1 MKRLYLFPYFYP
13 YTTFRECFLEDE
25 IKYLAQE
32 FDEIYLVPYFCDK
45 TIREYPANCKL
56 IPSNVTYPEKR
67 RFSFNRK
74 TFVPFLKELFRYEVL
89 KSPRKVWRL
98 VFECFH
104 LNYML
109 NSKKIK
115 DILCSLTSQDVL
127 YFYWGYGY
135 NSLAILQNCKAKV
148 VSRFHGWGDLW
159 EDEYDGFLPFRK
171 LITANLDAVVTIS
184 SKGYNFMKNR
194 YPYAK
199 TFLFPLGSDDYGL
212 CNDKSNSDSV
222 RILSCSMVY
231 PLKRVDLIFRS
242 LLKLE
247 DLKIK
252 WTHIGGGVDLEKVRN
267 LTDATSHPNIE
278 INFEG
283 EMLHEKVMNYMKN
296 NKFDVFINL
305 STIEGVP
312 VSIMEAISFNIPV
325 VATNVG
331 GTSDVVPPECGVLVS
346 PNPSEMEVAD
356 GIRNVLKGHFT
367 PRSFWESHYSI
378 DKNYG
383 EFARFISNL

>member
-1 MKRLYLFPYFYP
+1 MKRLYIFPYFYP
-13 YTTFRECFLEDE
+13 YSTFRECFLEDE
-25 IKYLAQE
+25 IDYLAKE

-45 TIREYPANCKL
+45 TIREYSAKCKL
-56 IPSNVTYPEKR
+56 IPSNVVFPEKR

-89 KSPRKVWRL
+89 KSPRKIWRL
-98 VFECFH
+98 VFELFH

-109 NSKKIK
+109 NSEKIK
-115 DILCSLTSQDVL
+115 EILNSLTSQDVL

-135 NSLAILQNCKAKV
+135 NSLAVLQNCKAKI

-159 EDEYDGFLPFRK
+159 EDEYNGYLPFRR
-171 LITANLDAVVTIS
+171 LVTANLDAVVTIS
-184 SKGYNFMKNR
+184 SKGYDFLKKK

-199 TFLFPLGSDDYGL
+199 TYLFPLGSNDYGL
-212 CNDKSNSDSV
+212 CNDQRLSESI

-252 WTHIGGGVDLEKVRN
+252 WTHIGGGEDLEKIKH
-267 LTDATSHPNIE
+267 LTDTTSHPNIE
-278 INFEG
+278 IDFIG
-283 EMLHEKVMNYMKN
+283 ELLHDKVMDYMKN

-312 VSIMEAISFNIPV
+312 VSIMEAISFDIPI

-331 GTSDVVPPECGVLVS
+331 GTSDVVPAECGVLVS
-346 PNPSEMEVAD
+346 ADPSEMEVANA
-356 GIRNVLKGHFT
+356 IRDVLKGNFT
-367 PRSFWESHYSI
+367 PRSFWENHYSTYN
-378 DKNYG
+378 NYG

>member
-1 MKRLYLFPYFYP
+1 MKRLFLFPYFFP
-13 YTTFRECFLEDE
+13 YSTFRECFLEDE
-25 IKYLAQE
+25 IKYLAKE
-32 FDEIYLVPYFCDK
+32 FDEIYLVPYFYEEPV
-45 TIREYPANCKL
+45 REYPKICKL
-56 IPSNVTYPEKR
+56 IPSNIAFPEKR

-74 TFVPFLKELFRYEVL
+74 TFVPFLKELFRIEVL
-89 KSPRKVWRL
+89 LSPRKIKRL
-98 VFECFH
+98 LSECLH
-104 LNYML
+104 LNYVL

-115 DILCSLTSQDVL
+115 NILNGLTSQDVL

-135 NSLAILQNCKAKV
+135 NSLAVLPDCKAKV

-159 EDEYDGFLPFRK
+159 EDEFDGYLPFRK
-171 LITANLDAVVTIS
+171 QIMANLDAVVTIS
-184 SKGYNFMKNR
+184 KKGYDFLRSK

-199 TFLFPLGSDDYGL
+199 ISFLPLGSDDYGL
-212 CNDKSNSDSV
+212 CNDNSTSDSI

-247 DLKIK
+247 DFKIQ
-252 WTHIGGGVDLEKVRN
+252 WTHIGGGTDLEKIRQM
-267 LTDATSHPNIE
+267 TEATSHPNVE
-278 INFEG
+278 IIFLG
-283 EMLHEKVMNYMKN
+283 EMLHDQVMKYMKTH
-296 NKFDVFINL
+296 KFDVFVNL
-305 STIEGVP
+305 STVEGVP
-312 VSIMEAISFNIPV
+312 VSVMEAISFDIPV

-356 GIRNVLKGHFT
+356 GIRNVLKGHFN